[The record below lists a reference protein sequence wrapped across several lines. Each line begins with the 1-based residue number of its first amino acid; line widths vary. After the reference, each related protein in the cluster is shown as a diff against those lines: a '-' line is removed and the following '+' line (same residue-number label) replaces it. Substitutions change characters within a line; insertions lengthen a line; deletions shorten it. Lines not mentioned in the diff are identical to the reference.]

1 MSGALDAIV
10 GLRLLKLLSTPVEK
24 TKAFTLGIIDKNGK
38 KLRNPTSNERQ
49 YYTFLNRFAFK
60 VQYAL
65 SRSPDFQSRRLLS
78 FAAAMAMLKEHDE
91 NDDVVEIMSL
101 LELHMLD
108 ETVQQ
113 QARLLERKMLSFTN
127 YMNEMNGVGGGA
139 VAGIGVGPQGEP
151 GRDPV
156 FMPMNRR
163 LTGKKKKKNAN
174 K

>member
-10 GLRLLKLLSTPVEK
+10 GIRLLKLLSTPIEK
-24 TKAFTLGIIDKNGK
+24 TKAFTLGVIDKNGK
-38 KLRNPTSNERQ
+38 KLRNPTSSERQ

-91 NDDVVEIMSL
+91 KDDVVEIMSL

-108 ETVQQ
+108 ESVQL
-113 QARLLERKMLSFTN
+113 QARLLERKMLSFSSFN
-127 YMNEMNGVGGGA
+127 MEEMNGVGGGA

-151 GRDPV
+151 GVDPRL
-156 FMPMNRR
+156 MPLGRR
-163 LTGKKKKKNAN
+163 KKKKDARTK
-174 K
+174 